1 MTKDNLLKQKTKYKA
16 LSGGEAAAT
25 AMKQINPE
33 VVAVYPITP
42 QTPIVETFAQFVA
55 NGKVDTE
62 MIHVE
67 SEHSAMSA
75 VVGAAAAGVRAM
87 TATSSQGLALMSEIV
102 YVASGMRLPIVMQV
116 AARALSA
123 PINIHCDHS
132 DVMMVRDAGW
142 IMLFSEN
149 AQEAYDNTFIAL
161 RAAENKSVET
171 PAMVIQDGF
180 ITSHAVENV
189 VLLSDDTVKNFVGK
203 YDPTY
208 ALLDTKKPVTYGALD
223 LFDYYFEHKRQQIE
237 GMESSR
243 EAIKKADLEYKKIS
257 GRKYD
262 FIEEYQT
269 KDAEFIIAVLGS
281 TAGTAKVVA
290 DNLRQ
295 IGIKA
300 GVLKIRLFRP
310 FPEKEIAI
318 ALKNAKGVAVLDR
331 SISYGTFGP
340 LFIEVRSALFNLP
353 KKPKMQNYIYGLGG
367 RDIDE
372 NEIRNVFDDLTHNKL
387 EQDKVKYIGLR
398 G

>member
-1 MTKDNLLKQKTKYKA
+1 MKTQNKKIKYRA
-16 LSGGEAAAT
+16 LSGGEAAAM
-25 AMKQINPE
+25 AMRQINPE

-42 QTPIVETFAQFVA
+42 QTPIVEKFAEFVA

-62 MIHVE
+62 MIHAE

-75 VVGAAAAGVRAM
+75 AVGAAAAGVRAM

-102 YVASGMRLPIVMQV
+102 YVASGMRLPIVMHIS
-116 AARALSA
+116 ARALSA

-132 DVMMVRDAGW
+132 DAMMVRDAGW

-161 RAAENKSVET
+161 KAAETKNVET

-189 VLLSDDTVKNFVGK
+189 VLLDDEAVKNFIGK
-203 YDPTY
+203 LNPTY
-208 ALLDTKKPVTYGALD
+208 SLLDAKKPVTYGALD

-237 GMESSR
+237 GLESSR
-243 EAIKKADLEYKKIS
+243 EAIKKIDSEYARIS

-269 KDAEFIIAVLGS
+269 KDAEFIIVVMGS
-281 TAGTAKVVA
+281 TAGTAKVGA
-290 DNLRQ
+290 DNLRK

-300 GVLKIRLFRP
+300 GILKIRLFRP
-310 FPEKEIAI
+310 FPEKEIAT
-318 ALKNAKGVAVLDR
+318 ALKGAKGVAVLDR

-340 LFIEVRSALFNLP
+340 LFIEVRSALFNLS

-372 NEIRNVFDDLTHNKL
+372 NEIRNVFDDLMNGKIR
-387 EQDKVKYIGLR
+387 EDKIRYIGLR
-398 G
+398 E